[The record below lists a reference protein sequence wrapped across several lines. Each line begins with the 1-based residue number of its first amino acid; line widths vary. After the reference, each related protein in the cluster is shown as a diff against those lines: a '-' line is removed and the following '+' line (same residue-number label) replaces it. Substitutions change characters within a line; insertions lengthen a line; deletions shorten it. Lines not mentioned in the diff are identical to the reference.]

1 MRACP
6 AVCGLA
12 QLARAMPVK
21 WRRAWVRFPH
31 SQTNMQHGLSM
42 GEKADVAA
50 ELPVRIRSC
59 CASFMKRGVFN
70 ALQEEEGSEGLLT
83 AAG

>member
-1 MRACP
+1 
-6 AVCGLA
+6 
-12 QLARAMPVK
+12 
-21 WRRAWVRFPH
+21 
-31 SQTNMQHGLSM
+31 M